1 MDSPQTQHDRNEPLG
16 VVVGVDGSRIGLD
29 AVRWAVAE
37 ARLRGLPLQILHA
50 APYAAGSTAG
60 THRARDILARA
71 FTVARRADPAL
82 PVTTH
87 HTEQSA
93 IPSLLD
99 AAQHAQLLV
108 VGMAGGK
115 RPEEVLIGSVALD
128 VSGRSPCP
136 VAVVR
141 GGNHPVAGAPVLVG
155 VDDPATDAAALTVAF
170 SDAHR
175 HGSGVVVLHAG
186 HGGAFEGSRR
196 SEALAPWTARF
207 PDVPVELRIL
217 QGAPVPALLT
227 AAVRARLVVVGTRGR
242 RAPARALFGST
253 SRAVLRHCSVPVVV
267 VNPDVA
273 RPSEAP
279 VSAPAAPRT
288 SSADER
294 DSHDVSQL

>member
-71 FTVARRADPAL
+71 FTVAHRADPAL

-87 HTEQSA
+87 HTERTAS
-93 IPSLLD
+93 PSLLD
-99 AAQHAQLLV
+99 AAQRAQLLV
-108 VGMAGGK
+108 IGMGGGE

-141 GGNHPVAGAPVLVG
+141 GGHRPAPAAPVLVG
-155 VDDPATDAAALTVAF
+155 VDDPAIDAAALTVAF
-170 SDAHR
+170 DDAHR
-175 HGSGVVVLHAG
+175 HRGRVVVLHAG
-186 HGGAFEGSRR
+186 HAVPFGLA
-196 SEALAPWTARF
+196 ALAPWTARF
-207 PDVPVELRIL
+207 PDVPVELTVEP
-217 QGAPVPALLT
+217 GSPVPALLA
-227 AAVRARLVVVGTRGR
+227 AAVDARLVVLGTRRAGHQHGR
-242 RAPARALFGST
+242 S
-253 SRAVLRHCSVPVVV
+253 S
-267 VNPDVA
+267 A
-273 RPSEAP
+273 RPAVPSC
-279 VSAPAAPRT
+279 AAPRCR
-288 SSADER
+288 SSW
-294 DSHDVSQL
+294 

>member
-1 MDSPQTQHDRNEPLG
+1 MNPAQTQHDRKEPLG

-71 FTVARRADPAL
+71 FTVARRADSAL

-87 HTEQSA
+87 HTEQSE

-99 AAQHAQLLV
+99 AAQRAQLLV
-108 VGMAGGK
+108 VGMGGGE

-141 GGNHPVAGAPVLVG
+141 GRDHPVAGAPVLVG
-155 VDDPATDAAALTVAF
+155 VDDPATDGAALTVAF
-170 SDAHR
+170 SDTHR
-175 HGSGVVVLHAG
+175 HGGGVVVLHAG
-186 HGGAFEGSRR
+186 HGGAFEDPRR

-207 PDVPVELRIL
+207 PDVPVELSVVR
-217 QGAPVPALLT
+217 GSPVPALLT
-227 AAVRARLVVVGTRGR
+227 AAVKARLVVVGTRGR

-267 VNPDVA
+267 VNPDAA

-279 VSAPAAPRT
+279 VTAPAAPGDR
-288 SSADER
+288 
-294 DSHDVSQL
+294 HDLSQL